1 MTKRE
6 KGRVPLA
13 FVRPRKPLSE
23 MSDDEMREFA
33 HDIGALMVAGMDAER
48 AIAEEEV
55 RSKEAAEKAG
65 STEAGGEDTDR

>member
-6 KGRVPLA
+6 KERVPLA

-48 AIAEEEV
+48 AITEEDAP
-55 RSKEAAEKAG
+55 SKETAEKAG
-65 STEAGGEDTDR
+65 GTEAGGEDTDR